1 MFVMSL
7 EGLTGD
13 ERKAASVADPAP
25 APRSYF
31 YPIHFCGAPMTY
43 LIEGWIDDFRL
54 EARAKTAKKAFAEA
68 IEWHV
73 AKQLSAVSIKD
84 GSRSYSIEEFA
95 LAMAQQEIADTI

>member
-1 MFVMSL
+1 
-7 EGLTGD
+7 
-13 ERKAASVADPAP
+13 
-25 APRSYF
+25 
-31 YPIHFCGAPMTY
+31 MTY

-95 LAMAQQEIADTI
+95 SAMAQQEIADTI